1 MSEPLEIRLP
11 YNWEPRDYQAP
22 LWTFMRNG
30 GKRACVFWHRRAGK
44 DLSLVNIIQCAAME
58 RVGAYWHVFPTYRQG
73 KKIAWEGKTRDGR
86 PFRDHFHPK
95 LIERKRDQ
103 ELTLDFINPYD
114 ASQPGSTYSIVG
126 ADNPD
131 SQVGT
136 NPIGIVFSEW
146 ALYESPEIWN
156 RLQPILAENDG
167 WAVFIT
173 TPRGRNFAYQMY
185 KDHLDDPTWFTEV
198 LSYKD
203 TNAITEEA
211 VKISI
216 SEGMSEAMAAQEYE
230 CSFDAQLEN
239 AYFGEAMVRAAE
251 EGRIGHFPHDDTKPV
266 ETWWDIGHSDDT
278 SVWFV
283 QKHYGQYR
291 AVDFESAAMRSFP
304 EWIALL
310 NKKRDELRYNYSEH
324 LLPHDAKVT
333 EWGTGQTRVERFYES
348 GYRNV
353 RVVTKIAKADQIQA
367 ARSMIGKMQ
376 FHEEKCAR
384 GLEALRQYQRK
395 QIPGILDDRNQP
407 VYSEKP
413 LHNWA
418 SNPADAFQTGSVG
431 SREHRFGEPSGEDL
445 LAPELAIV

>member
-167 WAVFIT
+167 WASSSRRLEAGTSLTRCTRT
-173 TPRGRNFAYQMY
+173 TS
-185 KDHLDDPTWFTEV
+185 T
-198 LSYKD
+198 
-203 TNAITEEA
+203 
-211 VKISI
+211 
-216 SEGMSEAMAAQEYE
+216 
-230 CSFDAQLEN
+230 
-239 AYFGEAMVRAAE
+239 
-251 EGRIGHFPHDDTKPV
+251 
-266 ETWWDIGHSDDT
+266 
-278 SVWFV
+278 
-283 QKHYGQYR
+283 
-291 AVDFESAAMRSFP
+291 
-304 EWIALL
+304 
-310 NKKRDELRYNYSEH
+310 
-324 LLPHDAKVT
+324 
-333 EWGTGQTRVERFYES
+333 TR
-348 GYRNV
+348 
-353 RVVTKIAKADQIQA
+353 
-367 ARSMIGKMQ
+367 
-376 FHEEKCAR
+376 R
-384 GLEALRQYQRK
+384 GLPR
-395 QIPGILDDRNQP
+395 
-407 VYSEKP
+407 S
-413 LHNWA
+413 
-418 SNPADAFQTGSVG
+418 
-431 SREHRFGEPSGEDL
+431 SRTRTRTRSL
-445 LAPELAIV
+445 KRR